1 MRYIAVCALAI
12 VLSFAASDLH
22 KTNSIGMEFIQ
33 IERGTF
39 RMGASSTPLPEAML
53 TAPGHVMSKR
63 PPEGDF
69 DETPAHTV
77 TLTQPYRI
85 GVTEV
90 TIEQFRHFR
99 PDYKGN
105 PAFAPYAAGVSWYDA
120 RLFCVWLSG
129 KEGKT
134 YRLPTEAQWEYA
146 AKVGN
151 RAIRNM
157 QSGPAEWC
165 QDWYGLYPSE
175 PQTDPVGRA
184 SGLAKVV
191 RGGGLDYRQ
200 AQENGDKLFP
210 ALLPYF
216 QRANNRASLAP
227 AFRSPGG
234 NIGFRVV
241 EAPMPPIT
249 PLPYEPPFF
258 QSVVKQTAPELT
270 RGPDPAKPY
279 YHVRRL
285 FPNIGARSMRIEGR
299 RIGLAPGLGTKYH
312 NSAVQ
317 MCANGDLV
325 AAYYDSP
332 QEENDPDQTI
342 LTMRL
347 RYGSEEWDMP
357 EPWPD
362 FADAADA
369 APVFWNERGTL
380 WFFFGSPRLIGAPP
394 FQYMTSTDNGA
405 TWSEVRFPNL
415 RGPVGSYTPQ
425 PINSVVRAPDGTIYL
440 PVDGKGSTSVLFAT
454 KDDGKTWS
462 DTGGRTA
469 GRHTTLVVGK
479 DGSLIGIGGKNSN
492 IDGKMPVAI
501 SKDGGKT
508 YSTSATEFLPLGS
521 GQRPSVIRLASGRIF
536 FVADHMVRKG
546 PGPKREGAFAALS
559 DNDGGTWNKREL
571 PGIKTVGYVT
581 ATQGPNGV
589 IHVVTSHNQPH
600 DVNIDL
606 NEAWVLQG
614 GPEHT
619 DTPVEGVKA
628 YQENF
633 SSGKPR
639 CTWSAGLSTS
649 GNYLL
654 EGKQTFFYETGRKQ
668 WEATFR
674 AGRKAGTETLW
685 RPDSSKQWERI
696 YDAGGRW
703 TWLMYDV
710 AGQLKAQSH
719 WLEKDLV
726 EVR

>member
-1 MRYIAVCALAI
+1 MRYLAVCALAI

-39 RMGASSTPLPEAML
+39 RMGASSTPLPETML

-69 DETPAHTV
+69 DETPAHAV

-90 TIEQFRHFR
+90 TIEQYRRFR
-99 PDYKGN
+99 PDYQGN
-105 PAFAPYAAGVSWYDA
+105 PAFAPYATGLSWYDA
-120 RLFCVWLSG
+120 REFCIWLSR
-129 KEGKT
+129 KEGKR
-134 YRLPTEAQWEYA
+134 YRLPTEAEWEYA
-146 AKVGN
+146 AQLGN
-151 RAIRNM
+151 QAIRNM

-165 QDWYGLYPSE
+165 LDWYGIYPSE
-175 PQTDPVGRA
+175 AQTDPVGRA

-200 AQENGDKLFP
+200 ALENGDKVFP

-216 QRANNRASLAP
+216 ERANNRASMAP

-258 QSVVKQTAPELT
+258 QSMVKQTASELT

-317 MCANGDLV
+317 VCANGDLV

-469 GRHTTLVVGK
+469 GRHTTLVLGK

-501 SKDGGKT
+501 SKDGGMT
-508 YSTSATEFLPLGS
+508 YSKSATEFLPLGS

-536 FVADHMVRKG
+536 FIADYTLRKG

-559 DNDGGTWNKREL
+559 DNDGATWNKREL

-619 DTPVEGVKA
+619 DTSVQGVKT

-639 CTWSAGLSTS
+639 CTWSAGLSTG

-654 EGKQTFFYETGRKQ
+654 EGKQTFFYKTGRKQ

-685 RPDSSKQWERI
+685 RPDSSKQWERF

-703 TWLMYDV
+703 TWLIYDA